1 MAQKQNDLK
10 YVAVERPWS
19 WFELL
24 FAFLMGMGVG
34 VAVTVVFA
42 AGVAHAGGDARVTWD
57 QATDCTSV
65 TGWELLGAPITL
77 AVPNPAPATASIQM
91 SIANTAPVVC
101 GFGATR
107 TAAVSGV
114 GPTRF
119 WLRAVFGASLKSG
132 ESNSVDVSLPLGKP
146 SGLTVV
152 VP

>member
-1 MAQKQNDLK
+1 MTKPK
-10 YVAVERPWS
+10 AVLEIPTRPINWAEIGVM
-19 WFELL
+19 FIVGFIAGVLVTL
-24 FAFLMGMGVG
+24 TFACG
-34 VAVTVVFA
+34 VAY
-42 AGVAHAGGDARVTWD
+42 AGGNAVVTWD
-57 QATDCTSV
+57 QAADCTSV